1 MPNSGYVAGEAA
13 LTCRASVSFPL
24 CPSFC
29 TPFGENGS
37 VWPFG
42 EVLSSPFHGA
52 FCQSIDPWTAS
63 PQWTDL
69 PEITD
74 IWTEWLVQ
82 AKHAQPTSLGPP
94 PFPSS
99 LWKIPT
105 GLLPSSVD
113 PEAIPLS
120 FCCWD

>member
-1 MPNSGYVAGEAA
+1 MPNSGYVAREAA

-24 CPSFC
+24 YPSFR

-63 PQWTDL
+63 PQWTDI

-74 IWTEWLVQ
+74 IWTLPLYYRV
-82 AKHAQPTSLGPP
+82 AGSGKACPAYQPWTPSLPQ
-94 PFPSS
+94 
-99 LWKIPT
+99 
-105 GLLPSSVD
+105 
-113 PEAIPLS
+113 
-120 FCCWD
+120 